1 MFDEIKL
8 ILLLN
13 AFFEIPINS
22 KIDNTPKTI
31 KEKNSHIITFINI
44 SLTNF

>member
-1 MFDEIKL
+1 MIYQTLLKNTEKL
-8 ILLLN
+8 I
-13 AFFEIPINS
+13 EITEIY
-22 KIDNTPKTI
+22 DPKKF